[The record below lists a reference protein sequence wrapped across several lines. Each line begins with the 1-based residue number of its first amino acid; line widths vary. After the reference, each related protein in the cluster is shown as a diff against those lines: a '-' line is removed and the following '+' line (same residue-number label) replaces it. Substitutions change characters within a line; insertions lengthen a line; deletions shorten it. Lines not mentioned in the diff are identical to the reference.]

1 MAKRSAPKI
10 DPRWG
15 HRLPSP
21 LPTLDTDDPF
31 LQRVQKWLRDGGG
44 DVEVDRAILD
54 PSPALRAFMLRYLA
68 LPESAD
74 LGDAPWDQSTY
85 DALDAA
91 TKRALR
97 RTHNAVEAAVRARA
111 WGLYY
116 ASRTVL
122 PWPEGRAAALERFRD
137 GSPAARFEVA
147 RACFDAPE
155 HLTLTEYDALATLLD
170 GDATPDTLRAI
181 AYGARA
187 VYARDPDAAFERL
200 APMLSLDVAREDPA
214 RQRAIGVLLAL
225 RTVNP
230 LPGRWGE
237 PLRPLLSDLVLGG
250 YTVWALDGYALD
262 ASWVEAL
269 LAYLRLTPGFVN
281 VWDLQ
286 ALTLLSRVADARSAE
301 VFAHA
306 LSTNSA
312 ACDVVLA
319 AFERHLDDKARAAL
333 AAWLEA
339 RTAEGATAAWAPY
352 ARAQR
357 LLDRG

>member
-74 LGDAPWDQSTY
+74 LGDAPWNQSTY

-116 ASRTVL
+116 ASRTLL

-170 GDATPDTLRAI
+170 GDATPDALRAI

-200 APMLSLDVAREDPA
+200 APMLPLHAAREEPA
-214 RQRAIGVLLAL
+214 RSRAIGVLLAL

-230 LPGRWGE
+230 LPARWGDA
-237 PLRPLLSDLVLGG
+237 LRPLLGDLVLGG
-250 YTVWALDGYALD
+250 HAVWALDGFTLD
-262 ASWVEAL
+262 ESWVEPL
-269 LAYLRLTPGFVN
+269 LSYLHLTPGFVN
-281 VWDLQ
+281 VWDRQ
-286 ALTLLSRVADARSAE
+286 ALTLLSRVADARTTE
-301 VFAHA
+301 VFVHA
-306 LSTNSA
+306 LAANST
-312 ACDVVLA
+312 ACDVVLT
-319 AFERHLDDKARAAL
+319 AFERHFDDRAREAL
-333 AAWLEA
+333 SAWYEA
-339 RTAEGATAAWAPY
+339 RTRAGALASWAPY

-357 LLDRG
+357 LLG